1 MPVMAAP
8 EPPASHDARLLSRCP
23 FESQM
28 ICCSCCLENKGCL
41 RVICRGKG
49 CFHIVCTSCAEGMV
63 CPHCSV
69 PKKRSVGRPP
79 VRLVGSPSSLLR
91 LDGVPGTIV
100 SVEDYLTAVAEPK
113 KVEPEKCDKIGSKRP
128 NKAKDNVCNKKPAG
142 ATKKPSGS

>member
-69 PKKRSVGRPP
+69 EEV
-79 VRLVGSPSSLLR
+79 
-91 LDGVPGTIV
+91 
-100 SVEDYLTAVAEPK
+100 EPK
-113 KVEPEKCDKIGSKRP
+113 KVEPEKCDKIGPKRP
-128 NKAKDNVCNKKPAG
+128 NKAKDNGCNKKPAG